1 MAKEILNPLKKTPPM
16 QIPGKKVEESKS
28 PSVSKSTPNKYD
40 DEDFFVGSPK
50 SGLSLEQSKNCESL
64 FLLILSEEDPVDE
77 PKDFTTPE
85 LIGVIREN
93 Q

>member
-1 MAKEILNPLKKTPPM
+1 MAKEILNPLKKTTYANTR
-16 QIPGKKVEESKS
+16 KKVEESKS
-28 PSVSKSTPNKYD
+28 HSVSKSTPNKYD

-50 SGLSLEQSKNCESL
+50 SGLEQSKNCESL
-64 FLLILSEEDPVDE
+64 FLLTLSEEDPVDE